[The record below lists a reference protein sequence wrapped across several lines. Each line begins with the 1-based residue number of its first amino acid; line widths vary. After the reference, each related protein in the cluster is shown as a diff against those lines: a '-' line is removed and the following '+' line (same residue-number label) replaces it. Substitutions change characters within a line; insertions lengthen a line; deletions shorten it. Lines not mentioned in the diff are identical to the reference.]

1 MDATGGRAFTEDAIA
16 SVAGMSISEE
26 DRQGIFRGNAQ
37 KLMRL
42 G

>member
-1 MDATGGRAFTEDAIA
+1 MDATADQVFTEDAIA
-16 SVAGMSISEE
+16 SGMGLNFSEE
-26 DRQGIFRGNAQ
+26 DRQGIFRGKAQ